1 MAKKN
6 TFYRT
11 SPSDYFWILRLFSFR
26 TEGGRRAH
34 VEEDEIIQRDIEEKS
49 NNLVKKQDQVD
60 VSCIASVVKTSTS
73 LCCSGKS
80 RALKTEAAAVAVEN
94 GPTMKSLN

>member
-1 MAKKN
+1 MN

-26 TEGGRRAH
+26 TEGVRRAH

-60 VSCIASVVKTSTS
+60 LASVVKTSTS

-80 RALKTEAAAVAVEN
+80 RALKIEAAAVAVEN